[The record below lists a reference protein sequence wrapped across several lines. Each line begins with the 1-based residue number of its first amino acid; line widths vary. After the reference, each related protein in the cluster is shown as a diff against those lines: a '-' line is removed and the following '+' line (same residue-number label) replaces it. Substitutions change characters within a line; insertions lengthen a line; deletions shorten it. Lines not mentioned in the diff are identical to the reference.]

1 MDRDELTSSL
11 TQSTESNLEATS
23 TTNSQ
28 ICKST
33 NCKKVYP
40 DIIEEFG
47 HPNKAEY
54 QYKHVTR
61 RNSADVSRNGV
72 LKARLRDKDYSAKI
86 LKHLHLKGHVKYLK
100 KEDVVLFVCS
110 PM

>member
-33 NCKKVYP
+33 NCKKIYP

-47 HPNKAEY
+47 HPNQAEY

-72 LKARLRDKDYSAKI
+72 LTSRLRDKDYSEK
-86 LKHLHLKGHVKYLK
+86 V
-100 KEDVVLFVCS
+100 
-110 PM
+110 